1 MEEKK
6 DSYESDVI
14 SLSSINNLSEQNEY
28 DEFTQNLVTAMI
40 GVRIDQLKPE
50 KQEEMVEKCIQ
61 IYYEFI
67 IGRMK
72 EDEPDYAMYLKAS
85 TKFEDADWI
94 WTEIPELADSL
105 EEVYQ
110 NYLDQIELS
119 WNKEN
124 S

>member
-6 DSYESDVI
+6 DSYESDVT
-14 SLSSINNLSEQNEY
+14 SVSSINNLSEQNEY
-28 DEFTQNLVTAMI
+28 DEFTQNLVTAML